1 MVRANTDAI
10 EQVKDHF
17 KKKNEIMGIMHSG
30 ARFLKGRLALIQD

>member
-1 MVRANTDAI
+1 MVRANTDAT

-17 KKKNEIMGIMHSG
+17 KKNEIMGIMHSG

>member
-17 KKKNEIMGIMHSG
+17 KKNEIMGIMHSG
-30 ARFLKGRLALIQD
+30 APFLKGRLALIQD